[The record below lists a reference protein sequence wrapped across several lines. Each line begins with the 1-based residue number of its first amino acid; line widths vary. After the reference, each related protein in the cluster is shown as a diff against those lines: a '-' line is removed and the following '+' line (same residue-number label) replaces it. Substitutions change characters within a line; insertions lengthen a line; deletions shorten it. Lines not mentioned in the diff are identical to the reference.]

1 MTVSAPEAQ
10 NRTAQFA
17 RVLGPFLAIACAAA
31 VLDTPHREPLYAA
44 LTDSALWLWA
54 LGVFGLL
61 CGLTVVAFH
70 QLWHSPAAMVISAFG
85 WLVIIRSILLLA
97 FPTFV
102 ADRVDLSMGGS
113 TTLAGRTPRIR
124 SNGRLP
130 GSCRLLRRIED
141 FGLAEADPT
150 ALIERAPT
158 GDAA

>member
-1 MTVSAPEAQ
+1 MTVNAPEAQ

-113 TTLAGRTPRIR
+113 TLWPVVHLGFAATGGYLALVGYSGALRTLVSPKRTQRP
-124 SNGRLP
+124 
-130 GSCRLLRRIED
+130 
-141 FGLAEADPT
+141 
-150 ALIERAPT
+150 
-158 GDAA
+158 